1 MAQRKIDMLLKTERV
16 QKSIKRL
23 RKYFKKNPKSP
34 TPAKIHDLRTSARRL
49 ESSLES
55 MDIGKKK
62 LKKRIERDLS
72 VVRKRLG
79 KVRDMDV
86 LTAHAMSVSPK
97 ITEQESLVELLEYLG
112 AERSGHIKKL
122 RKTAKRYGPP
132 LRKELRKIAEKVDD
146 TANDRKQNGERAVG
160 FNEQQAGPLRELMEG
175 LERPTHLTRSNLHP
189 YRLKLKEL
197 RYVLQLAEQKAAEKL
212 VEELGRVKDAIGE
225 WHDWEELLA
234 VASEVVDDGP
244 RSKLVVQLKQIAE
257 KEFEKALALAKQ
269 MRRKYRRSSAA
280 LSIARRLES

>member
-1 MAQRKIDMLLKTERV
+1 MAQGKIDMLLKTERV

-34 TPAKIHDLRTSARRL
+34 TPEKIHDLRTSARRL

-97 ITEQESLVELLEYLG
+97 TPEQESLVELLEYLG

-122 RKTAKRYGPP
+122 RKTARRYGPP
-132 LRKELRKIAEKVDD
+132 LRNELRKIAKKVDD
-146 TANDRKQNGERAVG
+146 TANGQKQNGEPAVG
-160 FNEQQAGPLRELMEG
+160 FNKQQAGPLRELMAK
-175 LERPTHLTRSNLHP
+175 LERPGHLTRRNLHP
-189 YRLKLKEL
+189 YRLKVKEL
-197 RYVLQLAEQKAAEKL
+197 RYVLQLAEQKGAEKL

-225 WHDWEELLA
+225 WHDWEELQA
-234 VASEVVDDGP
+234 IATEVVDDGP

-257 KEFEKALALAKQ
+257 QEFEKALNLANQ
-269 MRRKYRRSSAA
+269 MRRKYHRSSAA
-280 LSIARRLES
+280 VSIARLES

>member
-1 MAQRKIDMLLKTERV
+1 MAQGMIDMLLKTERV

-34 TPAKIHDLRTSARRL
+34 TPEKIHELRTSARRL

-97 ITEQESLVELLEYLG
+97 TPEQESLVELLEYLG

-122 RKTAKRYGPP
+122 RKTARRYGPP
-132 LRKELRKIAEKVDD
+132 LRNELRKIAKKVDD
-146 TANDRKQNGERAVG
+146 TANGQKQNGEPAVG
-160 FNEQQAGPLRELMEG
+160 FNKQQAGPLRELMAK
-175 LERPTHLTRSNLHP
+175 LERPGHLTRRNLP
-189 YRLKLKEL
+189 VSPKGEGVAIRVAASGTE
-197 RYVLQLAEQKAAEKL
+197 RRGKACGGIGACEGRNRR
-212 VEELGRVKDAIGE
+212 VARLGRAAGHRNRGGRRRATVQTGRATEADRGTGIRKGTKLGQSDA
-225 WHDWEELLA
+225 
-234 VASEVVDDGP
+234 
-244 RSKLVVQLKQIAE
+244 
-257 KEFEKALALAKQ
+257 
-269 MRRKYRRSSAA
+269 
-280 LSIARRLES
+280 